1 MHFSITNPLCS
12 AAPFK
17 ATVGSQGLRLPLD
30 SSVDAGAV
38 VEALF
43 GLGKP
48 STKRKDA
55 PDWELDDPADGR
67 GDGLIGA
74 GRRGHRGRDAE
85 DDQQRGDQKAAAHAK
100 QAGQKSDPTADGQE
114 NQRIHGKLGD
124 RQIDVH
130 GHAAN

>member
-1 MHFSITNPLCS
+1 VHFSITNPLYS

-43 GLGKP
+43 GPEKP

-55 PDWELDDPADGR
+55 PATPKT
-67 GDGLIGA
+67 GDKK
-74 GRRGHRGRDAE
+74 
-85 DDQQRGDQKAAAHAK
+85 QQKMK
-100 QAGQKSDPTADGQE
+100 KKKETCT
-114 NQRIHGKLGD
+114 
-124 RQIDVH
+124 QI
-130 GHAAN
+130 A